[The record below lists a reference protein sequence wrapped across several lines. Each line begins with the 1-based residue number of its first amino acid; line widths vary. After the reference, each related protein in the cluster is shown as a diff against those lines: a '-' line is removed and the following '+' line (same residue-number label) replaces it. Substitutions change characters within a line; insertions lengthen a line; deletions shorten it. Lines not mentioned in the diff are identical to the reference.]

1 MKFSIN
7 FLYCTRSRFLRRVYP
22 LFWPIFFLFWLPIE
36 LFKVCFQAILLHSG
50 IFCLSGGQTM
60 WQWRYNPFALPP
72 GGSMWGTKGQKKVIF
87 RLNVLIRTTL
97 HNMYVYMYIVHNL
110 HFVYQENITEVL
122 YCCNQTWTS
131 VIPPWKSQ
139 TLISPK
145 KRYKLFEIINL
156 NFFGTQKYF

>member
-1 MKFSIN
+1 
-7 FLYCTRSRFLRRVYP
+7 
-22 LFWPIFFLFWLPIE
+22 
-36 LFKVCFQAILLHSG
+36 
-50 IFCLSGGQTM
+50 
-60 WQWRYNPFALPP
+60 
-72 GGSMWGTKGQKKVIF
+72 
-87 RLNVLIRTTL
+87 
-97 HNMYVYMYIVHNL
+97 MYVYMYIVHNL

-156 NFFGTQKYF
+156 NFFFWHTEILLTLELVQIRDTLRPQPTTPTNKLRPLAKGRDMVNNN